1 MASVS
6 AIGQN
11 QADFMGLGQKT
22 GEVHGLG
29 RTSGLSPGDQQK
41 VEELQK
47 IDRKVRTHEAA
58 HMAAGGQY
66 IRGSATYTYETG
78 PDGKQYAVGGEV
90 SIDLS
95 PVGGDPKAT
104 VRKMEKVEAAALA
117 PADPSP
123 EDRAVAAQAARE
135 AAEAEQQERAEKSSG
150 GQPGSKQPSAL
161 GYSKGGQSID
171 LSFAVPALSILA

>member
-11 QADFMGLGQKT
+11 QPDFMGLGQKT
-22 GEVHGLG
+22 DKVHGLG
-29 RTSGLSPGDQQK
+29 STGELSPKDKQK
-41 VEELQK
+41 VETLQK
-47 IDRKVRTHEAA
+47 CDRQVRAHEAA

-66 IRGSATYTYETG
+66 IRGAATYTYETG

-90 SIDLS
+90 SIDTS
-95 PVGGDPKAT
+95 PVSGDPKAT
-104 VRKMEKVEAAALA
+104 VRKMEKVETAALA

-123 EDRAVAAQAARE
+123 QDRAVAAQAARE
-135 AAEAEQQERAEKSSG
+135 AAEAEQQEQAQNSSK
-150 GQPGSKQPSAL
+150 GQSGSSQPSVPS
-161 GYSKGGQSID
+161 YSKGGKSVD